1 MSTWTLPPLS
11 LLDPLQPETER
22 PGLDGEARR
31 IEATLAEHGAAAA
44 VAGVSHGPQAT
55 QYRLTPAPGV
65 LPAKIARVLDAVS
78 LAVGRTV
85 RYGGIVGS
93 HVALEVPLPDDERR
107 TVQLQSVFRSG
118 GAFVNLGFPVGLQ
131 MDGSVLTARLSDLPH
146 LLIAGATGGG
156 KSGFLNAV
164 LVSLLMR
171 NTPGDLELTLIDP
184 KRVELEPYA
193 ALPHLDRPIVTEAAE
208 AVEVL
213 ADACRDMDARYDI
226 FSDVGAKNLR
236 EYNDRALQRLPRRV
250 IVIDELGD
258 LIAVGPAVQQH
269 IIRLGQK
276 ARAAG
281 IHLIVATQ
289 RPDAKTITPQIKAQL
304 PARAVFRVSSHT
316 DSGIALGQS
325 GAERLTGRG
334 DGLWLSPT
342 SPDLRRFQSPWV
354 TEDEVTRVVA
364 HWVREAAPFLE
375 AEAAAQAD
383 AQARVE
389 ALYAQNSR
397 RAQDEAQA
405 AQAAAEADREYLDS
419 LDVLKPGG
427 PPLSPAEQDELLHD
441 PDAFVSQREETIAER
456 IADRAFELFAEKLKG
471 LEL

>member
-1 MSTWTLPPLS
+1 MSTWTLPQLS
-11 LLDPLQPETER
+11 LLDPVAA
-22 PGLDGEARR
+22 DGHGAPTDDARR
-31 IEATLAEHGAAAA
+31 IEATLAEHGAAAS
-44 VAGVSHGPQAT
+44 VAGTSHGPQAT
-55 QYRLTPAPGV
+55 QYRLTPATGV
-65 LPAKIARVLDAVS
+65 LPTKISRVLDAVS

-107 TVQLQSVFRSG
+107 TVQLQSLFRSG

-131 MDGSVLTARLSDLPH
+131 MDGSALTARLSDLPH

-171 NTPGDLELTLIDP
+171 NTPRDLELTLIDP

-213 ADACRDMDARYDI
+213 ADACRDMDERYEL
-226 FSDVGAKNLR
+226 FAAVGAKNLR
-236 EYNDRALQRLPRRV
+236 EYNDRSPVRLPRRV

-281 IHLIVATQ
+281 VHLVVATQ

-316 DSGIALGQS
+316 DSNIALGQS

-364 HWVREAAPFLE
+364 HWVREAVPFRE
-375 AEAAAQAD
+375 AEAAAQEA
-383 AQARVE
+383 ARAEVE
-389 ALYAQNSR
+389 ALYAQTSGEAQEAAR
-397 RAQDEAQA
+397 RAQE
-405 AQAAAEADREYLDS
+405 AAEHDREYLS
-419 LDVLKPGG
+419 GFDVLAPGG
-427 PPLSPAEQDELLHD
+427 PSLSPAEQDQLLND